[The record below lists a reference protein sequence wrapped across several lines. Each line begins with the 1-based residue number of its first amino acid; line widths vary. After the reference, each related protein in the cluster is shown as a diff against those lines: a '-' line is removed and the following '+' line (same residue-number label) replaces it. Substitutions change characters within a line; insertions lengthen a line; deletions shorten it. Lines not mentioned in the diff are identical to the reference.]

1 MPTATYTVPVTGP
14 QSVTAFAELL
24 AASRDAHVPVPVHPG
39 FGGTHRP
46 DGLTGV
52 PALAR
57 LYNGLIDQLGL
68 DVTVIGNSLG
78 GWTAAEIALL
88 RSPRVSPRRA
98 VRRRRC
104 GSSRSTWCNPERETR
119 RAQATS
125 SGSRPA
131 AAM

>member
-24 AASRDAHVPVPVHPG
+24 AASRDAHVLVPVHPG

-46 DGLTGV
+46 DGLTGA

-88 RSPRVSPRRA
+88 RSPRGQPATGCASSSVRLLQINVVQPGTGNSPGA
-98 VRRRRC
+98 
-104 GSSRSTWCNPERETR
+104 SY
-119 RAQATS
+119 
-125 SGSRPA
+125 
-131 AAM
+131 